1 MKYRASRITLLAA
14 VLGCLSSPAI
24 ADEPL
29 FGYTTL
35 VDTLPK
41 GGKEVEFWMTHRYDK
56 GAGTY
61 RAYDYRL
68 EFEYGFTDR
77 FMGSFYL
84 NARQHDI
91 SDVPGFDNIDQF
103 RFDGASAEAKY
114 QILSPYKDDFGL
126 GLYGE
131 LTYGQIDKIS
141 GESNREWEFET
152 KLLLQ
157 KNFMEDQL
165 IWAGNVIL
173 EVAREHAAG
182 EEAELELKGSLV
194 TGLSYRFAPGWY
206 GGLEARYESIW
217 PGEGQREA
225 WALFLGPTLHYGAK
239 SWWATLTWLPQVSGK
254 PHDDALS
261 SSLTLEEFEKNEIRL
276 RVGFPF

>member
-1 MKYRASRITLLAA
+1 VKYRVFGLTLFAA
-14 VLGCLSSPAI
+14 VFGCVAAPAA

-41 GGKEVEFWMTHRYDK
+41 DGKEIELWATLRSDK
-56 GAGTY
+56 GTGTY
-61 RAYDYRL
+61 NAYDYRF
-68 EFEYGFTDR
+68 EFEYGFTDH
-77 FMGSFYL
+77 FMGALYL

-91 SDVPGFDNIDQF
+91 SDVPGFENINQF
-103 RFDGASAEAKY
+103 RFDGVSAEAKY

-126 GLYGE
+126 GLYAE

-141 GESNREWEFET
+141 GEPNNEWEFET

-173 EVAREHAAG
+173 EFAREHEAG
-182 EEAELELKGSLV
+182 EEAELEAKVSLV

-217 PGEGQREA
+217 PAEGPREA
-225 WALFLGPTLHYGAK
+225 WALFLGPTLHYGSKA
-239 SWWATLTWLPQVSGK
+239 WWATLTWLPQISGK
-254 PHDDALS
+254 PNDPALS
-261 SSLTLEEFEKNEIRL
+261 SHLTLEEFEKNEFRL